1 MKTYLVRDV
10 NSPRSRIVEADGFI
24 IEETGYTRF
33 EDEDSNLIAR
43 FINVEVEPWSATRE
57 SSEEM
62 VELAQKYIDIDSAEL
77 MKIGGE
83 QAIKDIRS
91 LAGSVLSQA
100 SKD

>member
-24 IEETGYTRF
+24 IEESGYTRF

-43 FINVEVEPWSATRE
+43 FINVEIEPWSATRE
-57 SSEEM
+57 SSEELA
-62 VELAQKYIDIDSAEL
+62 ELAQKYLDFEHEDKTLQREV
-77 MKIGGE
+77 
-83 QAIKDIRS
+83 RS